1 MHATKISVTQVEQ
14 HLFFKSWAIM
24 IPDLVTI
31 LEVIFILSST
41 NKQSEL
47 KIILISRIQ
56 IFYIKAQKSY

>member
-14 HLFFKSWAIM
+14 HLCFKSWAIM

>member
-1 MHATKISVTQVEQ
+1 MHATKICVTQVEQ

-31 LEVIFILSST
+31 LEVIFILSLT

-47 KIILISRIQ
+47 KIILISKIQ